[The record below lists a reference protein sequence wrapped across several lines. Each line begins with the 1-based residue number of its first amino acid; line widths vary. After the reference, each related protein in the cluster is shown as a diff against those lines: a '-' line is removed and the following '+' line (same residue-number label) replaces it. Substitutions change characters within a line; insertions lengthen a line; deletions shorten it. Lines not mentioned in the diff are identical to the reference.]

1 MLIMRIQLCNMS
13 ARNTQSSERRR
24 IVPNITL
31 MQLKRDLEASNLDK
45 RTVYF
50 FAELYE
56 HQIALE
62 QAFEQMS
69 GIVVGLAE
77 SVQQFV
83 NLHEA
88 TQTKLKQMMQ
98 HGQMDG
104 VDVRSEPID
113 KG

>member
-1 MLIMRIQLCNMS
+1 M
-13 ARNTQSSERRR
+13 
-24 IVPNITL
+24 PNITL
-31 MQLKRDLEASNLDK
+31 MELNRQLQVSNLDK

-62 QAFEQMS
+62 QAFDQMTS
-69 GIVVGLAE
+69 VVAE
-77 SVQQFV
+77 LTNSVQQFV

-88 TQTKLKQMMQ
+88 TQEKMKQLMQ

-104 VDVRSEPID
+104 VDVRSEPYD
-113 KG
+113 KN